1 MTVDGRRGA
10 SAGVKTALD
19 TRALE
24 IAERALVL
32 IERHER
38 DCARRQ
44 EKDERERVEFRAEVR
59 AAFRGLYTRHWVAAA
74 SLLATFATLWARTQG
89 WL

>member
-1 MTVDGRRGA
+1 MKA
-10 SAGVKTALD
+10 ALD

-38 DCARRQ
+38 ECARRL
-44 EKDERERVEFRAEVR
+44 DAERHEHTEFRREVR
-59 AAFRGLYTRHWVAAA
+59 AAFRGLYLRHWLAAGG
-74 SLLATFATLWARTQG
+74 LLTTFATLWARTQG